1 MTAKIAMNIIKN
13 SLQNSNCLSN
23 RSYREIVCKLP
34 KQSTGDTINVY
45 GSDISV
51 NIIDFVTTVSGK
63 REMGIGKRGLE
74 ADDSFDD
81 SGRSNQKRA
90 IQNSSKSKTENSN
103 KQLPEKSRKK
113 EKMTDKPVSTFY
125 DN

>member
-34 KQSTGDTINVY
+34 KQSTSDTINVY

-74 ADDSFDD
+74 ADDSYDD

-103 KQLPEKSRKK
+103 
-113 EKMTDKPVSTFY
+113 
-125 DN
+125 